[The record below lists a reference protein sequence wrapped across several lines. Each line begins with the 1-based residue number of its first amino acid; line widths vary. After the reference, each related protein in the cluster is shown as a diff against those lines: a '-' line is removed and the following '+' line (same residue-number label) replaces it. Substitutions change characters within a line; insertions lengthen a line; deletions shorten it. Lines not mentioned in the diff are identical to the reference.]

1 MQATYD
7 SSGET
12 IDYTPDVDVPA
23 NSIVVQGKLVGYTPR
38 PIPANQLG
46 ALRVQG
52 VIRAVK
58 DASNVTGPGL
68 AIFWNAAG
76 TPVGGE
82 AGSGC
87 MSTTPTGN
95 VFAGW
100 SLEAADS
107 ATGTVLMLL
116 RSANDADTM
125 GTGDLS
131 DVGAVSHTAGN
142 LLVADGAAWQGVP
155 VSGPFTLAASGV
167 LRMAVA
173 AVAAAGSEQADA
185 AVVTEGLT
193 HATGADGT
201 KGVQLPAAAAGKICV
216 IKNSE
221 AADAVLNVY
230 PATDDAI
237 NALSAN
243 AVFEMAA
250 KSAAVFVAL
259 DDTTWVTVPRTP
271 S

>member
-1 MQATYD
+1 MQATYE

-12 IDYTPDVDVPA
+12 IDYTPGADVPA
-23 NSIVVQGKLVGYTPR
+23 DSIVVQGKLVGYTPR
-38 PIPANQLG
+38 PLPAHQQG

-52 VIRAVK
+52 VIRAAK
-58 DASNVTGPGL
+58 DASNITGPGL
-68 AIFWNAAG
+68 PVFWNIAG
-76 TPVGGE
+76 NPVGGE

-87 MSTTPTGN
+87 MTTTATGN

-100 SLEAADS
+100 SLEAADP

-125 GTGDLS
+125 GIDDLS
-131 DVGAVSHTAGN
+131 DVGAVSHTAGM
-142 LLVADGAAWQGVP
+142 LLVADGTAWQS
-155 VSGPFTLAASGV
+155 VSLSGLLALAASGA

-173 AVAAAGSEQADA
+173 AVAATGSTQAAAA
-185 AVVTEGLT
+185 AVAEGLT
-193 HATGADGT
+193 HATGADAT
-201 KGVQLPAAAAGKICV
+201 KGVQLPTAAAGKVCV

-221 AADAVLNVY
+221 VADAVLNVY

-237 NALSAN
+237 NALSAD
-243 AVFEMAA
+243 AAFEMPA